1 MQNYKDK
8 INQISPIFFICGY
21 LLLIITLV
29 IFKIKPYNYNLSSLL
44 GIWKGFA
51 ELNPGLIEKGFI
63 IYNDGG
69 YDGQFFYLIS
79 KSLFTEGFQSFPIL
93 DSFFLRF
100 NRIGLSVLSGFLA
113 NFFGFKFYPIIT
125 LIILISLHIYS
136 FKLLQRMLEPGMKYL
151 SYFYLFSPFSI
162 NSILLLVSDSLFAS
176 LSVICIYIFKKHM
189 YTLDN
194 SSLSF
199 KISIRKYILFFL
211 IVTFSCLVKE
221 SGIIIIGS
229 LLLLTF
235 YDKNFKTSSILFLAI
250 GIYLAI
256 TLLFKLLP
264 NVNHG
269 TNPLGFTDLVDYPL
283 FGFFKSIQI
292 HSMADTK
299 SIFREMAKF
308 PIFIFYLLLI
318 LNLRNIRDFRGLTLH
333 IPIFFILFT
342 AGVGEVGYW
351 RSFDNISRMF
361 TISIPWII
369 FLKQEDK
376 AHNDYYAL
384 YLSSIILMLLI
395 IRLVYVKIPMGFY
408 IF

>member
-1 MQNYKDK
+1 MQNYKNR
-8 INQISPIFFICGY
+8 ISRISPIFFICGY
-21 LLLIITLV
+21 LLLIIVLI
-29 IFKIKPYNYNLSSLL
+29 IFKIKPYNYNLSSLI

-51 ELNPGLIEKGFI
+51 ELNPGLIEKGFT

-113 NFFGFKFYPIIT
+113 FLFGFKFYPIIT

-136 FKLLQRMLEPGMKYL
+136 FILLRKILDPEIKYL
-151 SYFYLFSPFSI
+151 SYFYLFSPFSL

-176 LSVICIYIFKKHM
+176 LSVICIYVFKR
-189 YTLDN
+189 YVYSSDN
-194 SSLSF
+194 SSLPS
-199 KISIRKYILFFL
+199 KISIDKYILTFL
-211 IVTFSCLVKE
+211 IITFTCMVKE
-221 SGIIIIGS
+221 SGIIIIGT
-229 LLLLTF
+229 LLLLSF
-235 YDKNFKTSSILFLAI
+235 YNKNFKTSLILLLSIGA
-250 GIYLAI
+250 YLAI

-264 NVNHG
+264 NVHSG
-269 TNPLGFTDLVDYPL
+269 TNPLGFADLVDYPL

-292 HSMADTK
+292 QSMKDLK

-308 PIFIFYLLLI
+308 PIFIFYFLLI
-318 LNLRNIRDFRGLTLH
+318 LNLRNIRNFRDLIFY
-333 IPIFFILFT
+333 IPILFILFT

-351 RSFDNISRMF
+351 LSFDNISRMF
-361 TISIPWII
+361 TISIPWIV
-369 FLKQEDK
+369 FLKQENK
-376 AHNDYYAL
+376 AHNDYYVL
-384 YLSSIILMLLI
+384 YLSFIILILLI
-395 IRLVYVKIPMGFY
+395 IRLVYIKTPMTFY